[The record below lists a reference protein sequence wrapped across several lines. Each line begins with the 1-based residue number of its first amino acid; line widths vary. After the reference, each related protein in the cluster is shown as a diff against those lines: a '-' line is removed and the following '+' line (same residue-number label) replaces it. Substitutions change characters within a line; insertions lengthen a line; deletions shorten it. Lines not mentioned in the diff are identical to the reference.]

1 MPGYGYPYRDGG
13 KLDDPAPKDSG
24 LFLVDLKENTSELL
38 ISLSE
43 LAQMEDESYRQGYM
57 HFVTHS
63 EFSKDGRYLS
73 FLYRKY
79 QPMGLYE
86 AAYQDHDL

>member
-79 QPMGLYE
+79 QPMGII
-86 AAYQDHDL
+86 

>member
-1 MPGYGYPYRDGG
+1 M
-13 KLDDPAPKDSG
+13 DDPAPKDSG

-79 QPMGLYE
+79 QPMGII
-86 AAYQDHDL
+86 

>member
-1 MPGYGYPYRDGG
+1 MRSIKMSKDLWLLLFSYERLERCMPGYGYPYRDGG

-43 LAQMEDESYRQGYM
+43 LAQMEDESYRQ
-57 HFVTHS
+57 
-63 EFSKDGRYLS
+63 DICIL
-73 FLYRKY
+73 
-79 QPMGLYE
+79 
-86 AAYQDHDL
+86 